1 MATYHVS
8 FYEVLSGGN
17 WVGQAG
23 IFEVASPPVTYGTYS
38 NWADF
43 YDAIAALRNSHTII
57 HDCGGG
63 DGQNEFIILKEQDS
77 TFTVQRKYYVNDVFD
92 SYVNVESGFGTV
104 LEAIDRVHYIYVNG
118 DSYMQGRIAAM
129 DINTLGGCP
138 GYWD

>member
-8 FYEVLSGGN
+8 FGEVFIGGN
-17 WVGQAG
+17 WVGEG
-23 IFEVASPPVTYGTYS
+23 MIHEVASPPSVYGSYY
-38 NWADF
+38 NWDDF
-43 YDAIAALRNSHTII
+43 YSAINTLRSSHTIV

-63 DGQNEFIILKEQDS
+63 DLEAEFVILKEQDLS
-77 TFTVQRKYYVNDVFD
+77 FTVQRKHYVNEVFD